1 MGRVFGMGLAS
12 LALIGGT
19 FTLIFHA
26 VAAGFPDL
34 FARLAAEF
42 ASGSAAAESSVQA
55 YLSDPASLMWIS
67 AGIGGLIVWLI
78 IHSVF
83 IRPFVLVGVLRNYID
98 SGMRDIPDESSFSVL
113 DGKSD
118 KFRKLHAEA
127 A

>member
-1 MGRVFGMGLAS
+1 
-12 LALIGGT
+12 
-19 FTLIFHA
+19 
-26 VAAGFPDL
+26 
-34 FARLAAEF
+34 
-42 ASGSAAAESSVQA
+42 
-55 YLSDPASLMWIS
+55 MWIS

-98 SGMRDIPDESSFSVL
+98 SGMRDIPDESSFSML

-118 KFRKLHAEA
+118 KFRQLHAEA